1 MSTVQSEQH
10 NMVQARGVKNYESQL
25 DLVPIDE
32 DDADEYISP
41 VKNRRNLRKNLSS
54 GAESQ
59 SNRSEKH
66 LSPAK
71 GAINI
76 QYEQRDD
83 DMLKL
88 KPINL
93 KNSPEKTTER
103 VNSASLFRGD
113 RLLPLKAFKQVT
125 PRNND

>member
-1 MSTVQSEQH
+1 M
-10 NMVQARGVKNYESQL
+10 QARGVKNYESQL

-41 VKNRRNLRKNLSS
+41 VKNRINLRRNLSS

-66 LSPAK
+66 ISPAK

-76 QYEQRDD
+76 QYEQSEDD
-83 DMLKL
+83 TLKL

-93 KNSPEKTTER
+93 KNCPEKTTER
-103 VNSASLFRGD
+103 VNSASLFRD
-113 RLLPLKAFKQVT
+113 RLLPLKVFKQVT
-125 PRNND
+125 PRNNDEGFALH